1 MKYTAKGWAEWSSAS
16 NVLQILEAWEQADAA
31 GPDEHMSSDG
41 QDATQDSDT
50 SNDLFQ
56 DATDFSFWRNAM
68 SENWKVTQ
76 EWCDVRSIVP
86 MAIALVNPADSPE
99 RMYHWGLR
107 QYLQFA
113 LLCGDSA
120 GKKHSLEKIKSL
132 VWQREQ
138 DQVRRT
144 IQFVKAVHDDG
155 DLQYTSLI
163 NILKGDICF
172 KPSEDTDVTRDASGI
187 VGFGYSSLLLK
198 IHRQLPKQ
206 EKKLKKWLPFSF
218 SKIKTADG

>member
-1 MKYTAKGWAEWSSAS
+1 MVRCEIYSSNGHCAGQSSRQSRAHVSLGLAS
-16 NVLQILEAWEQADAA
+16 ILA
-31 GPDEHMSSDG
+31 
-41 QDATQDSDT
+41 
-50 SNDLFQ
+50 
-56 DATDFSFWRNAM
+56 
-68 SENWKVTQ
+68 
-76 EWCDVRSIVP
+76 VRV
-86 MAIALVNPADSPE
+86 AL
-99 RMYHWGLR
+99 RW
-107 QYLQFA
+107 F
-113 LLCGDSA
+113 CW
-120 GKKHSLEKIKSL
+120 KKHSLEKIKSL

-206 EKKLKKWLPFSF
+206 EKKIKKNDCHFHFRKSRLLMDKNKVNGFGKSNLCWFVILPRCRGQSSF
-218 SKIKTADG
+218 GLLCSAVTPSIQTP

>member
-1 MKYTAKGWAEWSSAS
+1 MKYTAKDWAEWSSAS
-16 NVLQILEAWEQADAA
+16 NVLQILESWEQADAA

-41 QDATQDSDT
+41 QDATEDSDTLT

-76 EWCDVRSIVP
+76 EWCDVRSIIVP

-113 LLCGDSA
+113 FLCGDSA
-120 GKKHSLEKIKSL
+120 GKNTAWKRLRAL
-132 VWQREQ
+132 C
-138 DQVRRT
+138 
-144 IQFVKAVHDDG
+144 G
-155 DLQYTSLI
+155 
-163 NILKGDICF
+163 KG
-172 KPSEDTDVTRDASGI
+172 
-187 VGFGYSSLLLK
+187 
-198 IHRQLPKQ
+198 
-206 EKKLKKWLPFSF
+206 
-218 SKIKTADG
+218 SKIKFAGRFSLSKLFMTMEIFSTLH